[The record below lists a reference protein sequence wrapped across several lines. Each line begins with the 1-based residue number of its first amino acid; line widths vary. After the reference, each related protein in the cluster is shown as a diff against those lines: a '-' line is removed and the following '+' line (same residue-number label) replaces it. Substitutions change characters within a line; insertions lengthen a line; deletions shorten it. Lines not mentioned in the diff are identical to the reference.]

1 VVVTNVGNVASDP
14 QPIALT
20 LLGGPEQVVMEESV
34 RALEPGEQTSVR
46 FADLGV
52 APGGVYEVVAEFL
65 DLTNDVDFE
74 DNRLGVTFTVNEE
87 EDG

>member
-1 VVVTNVGNVASDP
+1 
-14 QPIALT
+14 
-20 LLGGPEQVVMEESV
+20 
-34 RALEPGEQTSVR
+34 VR

>member
-1 VVVTNVGNVASDP
+1 
-14 QPIALT
+14 
-20 LLGGPEQVVMEESV
+20 
-34 RALEPGEQTSVR
+34 
-46 FADLGV
+46 V